1 MKIILLKD
9 VPKLGKQYEVKEVK
23 SGYGRNFII
32 ARGLGTI
39 ATKPMLAQV
48 ELRRR
53 ELETAVAEKR
63 AKLAKE
69 AAGMMAA
76 TVTLAKRANELGHL
90 FESISKED
98 LATALRLQTGFD
110 IEADWINLEKPIKEV
125 GTHTIPVAHEEV
137 KTSFQLIVEAEGGEK
152 KVEKKAEKKVK
163 AKK

>member
-1 MKIILLKD
+1 MKIVLTKD
-9 VPKLGKQYEVKEVK
+9 VPKLGRQYDIKEVK
-23 SGYGRNFII
+23 AGYGRNFII
-32 ARGLGTI
+32 ARGLGMI
-39 ATKPMLAQV
+39 ATKSILAQV

-69 AAGMMAA
+69 SAGMMAA

-98 LATALRLQTGFD
+98 LALALRLQTGFD

-125 GTHTIPVAHEEV
+125 GSHTIPVAHEEV
-137 KTSFQLIVEAEGGEK
+137 KTSFQLIVEAEKSKSK
-152 KVEKKAEKKVK
+152 K
-163 AKK
+163 